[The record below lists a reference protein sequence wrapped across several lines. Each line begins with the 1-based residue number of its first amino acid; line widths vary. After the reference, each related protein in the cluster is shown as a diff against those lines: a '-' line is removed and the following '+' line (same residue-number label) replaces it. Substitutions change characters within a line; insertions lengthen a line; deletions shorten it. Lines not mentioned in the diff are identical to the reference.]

1 MPVPGIVHRRGRTTG
16 HSYATPPGARPAAG
30 GGFVIPLTLSG
41 ASHRYQNTRAAGGR
55 VLTYQGAGHTAA
67 RPTVADRA
75 TAGPAYPRHERRALR
90 LIGINEFVWLTSTP
104 ETPAAAAA

>member
-67 RPTVADRA
+67 RPTVVDRA
-75 TAGPAYPRHERRALR
+75 TAGPAYPRYERLALP
-90 LIGINEFVWLTSTP
+90 LIGIHEFVWLTSTP